1 MSIKFEKPAEAFV
14 AIASVL
20 IAADKVGTLDERD
33 YLFNHLHSMDLFS
46 GYDKNAF
53 SSLLGEV
60 TSKVWDSLPTEN
72 HSLTPLGFETLVVAV
87 DAALTPKYKAE
98 AYKMA
103 WGLVCC
109 DGACDDEKQLLE
121 RIRQGLKIDEQTA
134 RSVHGK

>member
-1 MSIKFEKPAEAFV
+1 MSINFEKPVEAFV

-20 IAADKVGTLDERD
+20 IAADKVGTLEERD
-33 YLFNHLHSMDLFS
+33 YLFNKLHSMDLFS
-46 GYDKNAF
+46 GYDRNAF

-72 HSLTPLGFETLVVAV
+72 HTLTPSGFETLVVAV
-87 DAALTPKYKAE
+87 DAALPANYKAD

-109 DGACDDEKQLLE
+109 DGGCDDERELLE
-121 RIRQGLKIDEQTA
+121 KIRQGLKIDEKLA
-134 RSVHGK
+134 RSLQGE